1 MVPLGVIGEGNE
13 GIIKR
18 IAGKSEVKKHLENLG
33 FIVGDRVNVITEQ
46 NGNII
51 VKVKE
56 SRIAISKEMAMKIYV
71 L

>member
-1 MVPLGVIGEGNE
+1 MVPLGVISEGNE

-18 IAGKSEVKKHLENLG
+18 IAGKPEVKKHLENLG

>member
-1 MVPLGVIGEGNE
+1 MIPLSVLGTGNE

-18 IAGKSEVKKHLENLG
+18 IAGKSEVRKHLENLG
-33 FIVGDRVNVITEQ
+33 FIVGDTVTVISEQ

-71 L
+71 

>member
-1 MVPLGVIGEGNE
+1 MIPLSVLGTQNE

-18 IAGKSEVKKHLENLG
+18 IAGKPEVKKHLENLG
-33 FIVGDRVNVITEQ
+33 FIAGDTVTVISEQ

-71 L
+71 

>member
-1 MVPLGVIGEGNE
+1 MIPLSVLGDGND
-13 GIIKR
+13 GIIKK
-18 IAGKSEVKKHLENLG
+18 IGGKPEVRKHLETLG

-56 SRIAISKEMAMKIYV
+56 ARIAISKEMAMKIYV
-71 L
+71 